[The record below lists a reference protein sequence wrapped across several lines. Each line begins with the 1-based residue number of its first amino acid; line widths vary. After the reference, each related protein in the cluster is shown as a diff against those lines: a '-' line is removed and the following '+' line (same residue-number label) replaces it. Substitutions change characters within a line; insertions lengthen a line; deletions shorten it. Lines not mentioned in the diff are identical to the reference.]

1 MNTIPFLS
9 PLLVA
14 VSLIVAGAVPENET
28 TTWPR
33 APSMTVESGWRH
45 LSLHA
50 GHVRTRAKGALAG
63 VPQPDE
69 RPRRHRYAVA
79 AARGAM
85 ASADA
90 TVVAANER
98 VTYNGSLSGEEK
110 GAYEGCVEAYAAA
123 EHAMGAVLNKLGA
136 CSFGGGLA
144 DDYMSGLLAVE
155 SCRDRVIKLPASPL
169 YAMVLVDR
177 NKVGLA
183 LFLGKLLGI

>member
-14 VSLIVAGAVPENET
+14 VSLIVAGAGAGDET
-28 TTWPR
+28 TTCPG
-33 APSMTVESGWRH
+33 ALSMTVESACRNVSH
-45 LSLHA
+45 TQA
-50 GHVRTRAKGALAG
+50 MYDACKGALAG
-63 VPQPDE
+63 VPNPMSD
-69 RPRRHRYAVA
+69 HDATVYALA

-90 TVVAANER
+90 TVVAANEQ

-123 EHAMGAVLNKLGA
+123 EHTPWAP
-136 CSFGGGLA
+136 FGGGLA

-169 YAMVLVDR
+169 
-177 NKVGLA
+177 
-183 LFLGKLLGI
+183 